1 MLEKKTLYLIFIIL
15 GIVLAECVGQS
26 CLKSMFNNPSKTHMF
41 MAGIA
46 SYGVVCYLLILSYNY
61 SSMGLINVL
70 WSGLSV
76 LGMLTAGALFFHE
89 RITIMDGVGVLLTLA
104 GIALILVED

>member
-1 MLEKKTLYLIFIIL
+1 MFNQKGLYLVVIIL

-41 MAGIA
+41 IAGMA
-46 SYGVVCYLLILSYNY
+46 SYGVVCYLLILSYKY

-76 LGMLTAGALFFHE
+76 LGMLTAGALLFHE
-89 RITIMDGVGVLLTLA
+89 RITIMDGLGVLLTLA